1 MEAIKLLERQ
11 HDEIDG
17 LFAQYETAEDAA
29 QKLEVFHQLADALI
43 AHATIEQKLFYPAVF
58 VGELKEQLLE
68 AVSDHLRVKR
78 LISELFDL
86 SPLEAKF
93 DATIDRLQDEVT
105 EHASE
110 EEDVLFPL
118 VKEALLAYELEA
130 LGEAMEE
137 MYEEVISGTTPRDE
151 LSDVDDALPV
161 Q

>member
-1 MEAIKLLERQ
+1 MEAIKLLESQ

-17 LFAQYETAEDAA
+17 LFAQYEKAEDAA

-68 AVSDHLRVKR
+68 AVSDHLREKR

-86 SPLEAKF
+86 GPLEPKF
-93 DATIDRLQDEVT
+93 DATLKLLQEEIV
-105 EHASE
+105 HHVGE

-118 VKEALLAYELEA
+118 VKEALLRYELEA

-137 MYEEVISGTTPRDE
+137 MYDEVISGTTPRDE